1 MSLVPENLRYTKEH
15 EWVEELAPNKFR
27 VGITD
32 YAQSALGDIVY
43 IQLPKLSTQVLANSV
58 CGEVEST
65 KSVSEIYA
73 PITGKVVSV
82 NASLESN
89 PEIINTDPYGK
100 GWIVEIEISQAT
112 LSESLLSAAD
122 YQNLTA

>member
-1 MSLVPENLRYTKEH
+1 
-15 EWVEELAPNKFR
+15 
-27 VGITD
+27 
-32 YAQSALGDIVY
+32 
-43 IQLPKLSTQVLANSV
+43 
-58 CGEVEST
+58 VEST

-73 PITGKVVSV
+73 PITGTVVSV
-82 NASLESN
+82 NSSLESN

-122 YQNLTA
+122 YQKLTA

>member
-1 MSLVPENLRYTKEH
+1 
-15 EWVEELAPNKFR
+15 
-27 VGITD
+27 
-32 YAQSALGDIVY
+32 
-43 IQLPKLSTQVLANSV
+43 
-58 CGEVEST
+58 VEST

-73 PITGKVVSV
+73 PITGKIVSV